1 MAVIR
6 TAARVKTMYDYLD
19 EVLKRVVVR
28 IYDAFSRFRCLRFD
42 ELHIV
47 GELQDLYSELETI
60 NIEAYTTIANYYY
73 RSESKTARTLDRLW
87 LDRVLTTPSEVMKYA
102 YGGEVVRKRDRLLE
116 ALIATKGSVAE
127 IDKAMR
133 YWTQMTGWFSVEVAD
148 QAVTQAREDIGVAE
162 VMWCSEHDAKVCDYC
177 WKLNKQVFRADAV
190 PPKPHPNCRCWTVD
204 VGRVVS
210 W

>member
-1 MAVIR
+1 
-6 TAARVKTMYDYLD
+6 MYDYLD
-19 EVLKRVVVR
+19 EVLKKLVVQ
-28 IYDAFSRFRCLRFD
+28 IYNTFSRFRSLRYD
-42 ELHIV
+42 ELHILS
-47 GELQDLYSELETI
+47 ETQDLYAELERI
-60 NIEAYTTIANYYY
+60 NLEAFTLIANYYY
-73 RSESKTARTLDRLW
+73 RAESQTVRTLDQAW
-87 LDRVLTTPSEVMKYA
+87 LDRVLVTPSEVMKYSYA
-102 YGGEVVRKRDRLLE
+102 SETTRKRDRLLE

-148 QAVTQAREDIGVAE
+148 QAVAQAREDLGVAE

>member
-1 MAVIR
+1 
-6 TAARVKTMYDYLD
+6 MYDYLD
-19 EVLKRVVVR
+19 EVLKKLVVQ
-28 IYDAFSRFRCLRFD
+28 IYNAFSRFRSLRFD
-42 ELHIV
+42 ELHILS
-47 GELQDLYSELETI
+47 ETQDLYAELERI
-60 NIEAYTTIANYYY
+60 NTDAFFLIANYYY
-73 RSESKTARTLDRLW
+73 RAESQTVRTLDQAW
-87 LDRVLTTPSEVMKYA
+87 LDRVLVTPSEVMKYSYA
-102 YGGEVVRKRDRLLE
+102 SETTRKRDRLLE

-148 QAVTQAREDIGVAE
+148 QAVAQAREDIGVAE

-177 WKLNKQVFRADAV
+177 WKLNKQVFRADTV
-190 PPKPHPNCRCWTVD
+190 QPKPNPNCSCWTVD

>member
-1 MAVIR
+1 
-6 TAARVKTMYDYLD
+6 MYDYLD
-19 EVLKRVVVR
+19 EVLKKLVVQ
-28 IYDAFSRFRCLRFD
+28 IYNTFSRFRSLRYD
-42 ELHIV
+42 ELHILS
-47 GELQDLYSELETI
+47 ETQDLYAELERI
-60 NIEAYTTIANYYY
+60 NLEAFTLIANYYY
-73 RSESKTARTLDRLW
+73 RAESQTVRTLDQAW
-87 LDRVLTTPSEVMKYA
+87 LDRVLVTPSEVMKYSYA
-102 YGGEVVRKRDRLLE
+102 SETTRKRDRLLE

-148 QAVTQAREDIGVAE
+148 QAVAQAREDIGVAE

-190 PPKPHPNCRCWTVD
+190 PPKPHTNCRCWTVD
-204 VGRVVS
+204 VWRVVS